1 MADQEGAD
9 MIIDAYN
16 TTQNVRGRSD
26 YLTGARPGE
35 EPPAHVPFDPQ
46 RILSRMDAAGVDMAM
61 VCSLAQRIENDFI
74 IELQQTYPD
83 RFIGFGQVM
92 PQADDALTEIKRM
105 SAAGIRGLKLHPS
118 MHGYHVADHG
128 LLDPVFRLCAELGM
142 TVLINALDDAFCA
155 PFAIE
160 EIAKDHPDVPT
171 IIAHMGA
178 VWNVPEAII
187 VAERRPNVY
196 LETSATLLADVRRAY
211 ARVGAEKILLGSE
224 WPGSDFDLERMKI
237 AKAIA
242 DDDDRALIEGGNF
255 ARLLRIPT

>member
-1 MADQEGAD
+1 

-16 TTQNVRGRSD
+16 TTQDVRGRSD
-26 YLTGARPGE
+26 YLTGARPGQQ
-35 EPPAHVPFDPQ
+35 PPAYTPFDPQ
-46 RILSRMDAAGVDMAM
+46 RILDRMDAAGVDMAM

-74 IELQQTYPD
+74 ISLQNDHPN

-92 PQADDALTEIKRM
+92 PQADDAIEEVHRLA
-105 SAAGIRGLKLHPS
+105 AAGIRGLKLHPS

-128 LLDPVFRLCAELGM
+128 LLDPVFRACAEHGM

-155 PFAIE
+155 PLAIE
-160 EIAKDHPDVPT
+160 EIAKGHPDVPT

-187 VAERRPNVY
+187 VAERQPHVY
-196 LETSATLLADVRRAY
+196 LETSATLMSDVKRAY
-211 ARVGAEKILLGSE
+211 ARLGADKILMGSE

-237 AKAIA
+237 AKAISDEA
-242 DDDDRALIEGGNF
+242 DRALVEGLNF
-255 ARLLRIPT
+255 ARLLGIEVGA

>member
-1 MADQEGAD
+1 

-16 TTQNVRGRSD
+16 TTQDVRGRSD
-26 YLTGARPGE
+26 YLTGARPGQQ
-35 EPPAHVPFDPQ
+35 PPAYTPFDPQ
-46 RILSRMDAAGVDMAM
+46 RILDRMDAAGVDMAM

-74 IELQQTYPD
+74 ISLQNDHPN

-92 PQADDALTEIKRM
+92 PQADDAIEEVHRLA
-105 SAAGIRGLKLHPS
+105 AAGIRGLKLHPS

-128 LLDPVFRLCAELGM
+128 LLDPVFRACAEHGM

-155 PFAIE
+155 PLAIE
-160 EIAKDHPDVPT
+160 EIAKGHPDVPT

-187 VAERRPNVY
+187 VAERQPHVY
-196 LETSATLLADVRRAY
+196 LETSATLMSDVKRAY
-211 ARVGAEKILLGSE
+211 ARLGAEKILMGSE

-237 AKAIA
+237 AKAISDEA
-242 DDDDRALIEGGNF
+242 DRALVEGLNF
-255 ARLLRIPT
+255 ARLLGIEVGA

>member
-1 MADQEGAD
+1 

-16 TTQNVRGRSD
+16 TTQDVRGRSD
-26 YLTGARPGE
+26 YLSGVRPGE
-35 EPPAHVPFDPQ
+35 EPPAYVPFDPN
-46 RILSRMDAAGVDMAM
+46 RILTRMDAAGVDMAM

-74 IELQQTYPD
+74 IGLQDAYPE

-92 PQADDALTEIKRM
+92 PQADDAIEEIGRLA
-105 SAAGIRGLKLHPS
+105 AAGIRGLKLHPS

-128 LLDPVFRLCAELGM
+128 LLDPVFRACAENGM
-142 TVLINALDDAFCA
+142 AVIINALDDAFCA

-160 EIAKDHPDVPT
+160 EIVKDHPDVPT

-187 VAERRPNVY
+187 VAERRENVY
-196 LETSATLLADVRRAY
+196 LETSATLMSDVKRAY
-211 ARVGAEKILLGSE
+211 ARLGAEKILLGSE

-237 AKAIA
+237 AKAIPNEV
-242 DDDDRALIEGGNF
+242 DRALVEGQNF
-255 ARLLRIPT
+255 ARMLRLPVAA

>member
-1 MADQEGAD
+1 

-26 YLTGARPGE
+26 YLTGARPGQA
-35 EPPAHVPFDPQ
+35 PPPHVPFDPR
-46 RILSRMDAAGVDMAM
+46 RILDRMDAAGVDMAM

-74 IELQQTYPD
+74 IDLVKKHPT
-83 RFIGFGQVM
+83 RLFGFGQVM
-92 PQADDALTEIKRM
+92 PQADDALDEIERI
-105 SAAGIRGLKLHPS
+105 ADAGLSGLKLHPS

-128 LLDPVFRLCAELGM
+128 LLDPVFEACEKRGLA
-142 TVLINALDDAFCA
+142 VLINALDDAFCA
-155 PFAIE
+155 PLAIE
-160 EIAKDHPDVPT
+160 EIARNHPKVPT

-187 VAERRPNVY
+187 VAERHEHIY

-211 ARVGAEKILLGSE
+211 ARLGPRKIVMGSE

-237 AKAIA
+237 RKAIA
-242 DDDDRALIEGGNF
+242 NDEHRALIEGGNM
-255 ARLLRIPT
+255 ARILRLNA

>member
-1 MADQEGAD
+1 

-16 TTQNVRGRSD
+16 TTQDVRGRSD

-35 EPPAHVPFDPQ
+35 EPPAYVPFDPR
-46 RILSRMDAAGVDMAM
+46 RILDRMDAAGVDMAM

-74 IELQQTYPD
+74 AGLVADHPD

-92 PQADDALTEIKRM
+92 PQADDAIQEIERM
-105 SAAGIRGLKLHPS
+105 AEMGIKGLKLHPS

-128 LLDPVFRLCAELGM
+128 LLDPVFRACARLGLP
-142 TVLINALDDAFCA
+142 VLINALDDAFCA
-155 PFAIE
+155 PLAIE

-187 VAERRPNVY
+187 VAERRPNIY
-196 LETSATLLADVRRAY
+196 LETSATLIADVKRAY
-211 ARVGAEKILLGSE
+211 ARVGPEKILLGSE

-237 AKAIA
+237 AKAIPDEA
-242 DDDDRALIEGGNF
+242 DRALVEGLNF
-255 ARLLRIPT
+255 ARILRMEV